1 MPKGFTFLP
10 AIGLVAALTLPVPAF
25 AEPDADT
32 VVARVNGEEIT
43 LGHMIIAHAT
53 LPQQYRQLPPDV
65 LYNAILDQLIQQSA
79 LQQAHGDAA
88 PKHVELSLENERRSL
103 LAAEEIETVMEDA
116 ASEEDIKAAYDAE
129 YGDGFGGEEY
139 NASHILVETEE
150 EAAAIKTELDGG
162 ADFAETAKAKSTGP
176 SGPSGGE
183 LGWFGTGAMVP
194 EFEAAV
200 LTLEPGQVSG
210 PVQTQFGWHL
220 VKLNDKRQAE
230 APALE
235 EVQEEIAQN
244 LRQKAVQDRVEEL
257 TATAEIERP
266 EIQDLDPTILQ
277 NLDIVRN

>member
-10 AIGLVAALTLPVPAF
+10 ALGLAAALALPVPAM

-32 VVARVNGEEIT
+32 VVARVNGAEIT
-43 LGHMIIAHAT
+43 LGHMILAHAT
-53 LPQQYRQLPPDV
+53 LPQQYRQLPPEV

-79 LQQAHGDAA
+79 LEQAHGDEA
-88 PKHVELSLENERRSL
+88 PKHVTLSLENERRSL
-103 LAAEEIETVMEDA
+103 LAAEEIEAIMSDA
-116 ASEEDIKAAYDAE
+116 ANQEDIQAAYDAE
-129 YGDGFGGEEY
+129 YGDGFGGDEF
-139 NASHILVETEE
+139 NASHILVETQE
-150 EAAAIKTELDGG
+150 EASAIKTELDGG

-183 LGWFGTGAMVP
+183 LGWFGPGAMVP

-200 LTLEPGQVSG
+200 VALEPGQVSD

-235 EVQEEIAQN
+235 SVQDEIAQT
-244 LRQKAVQDRVEEL
+244 LRQQAVQQKVEEL
-257 TATAEIERP
+257 TAAAEIERP
-266 EIQDLDPTILQ
+266 EIEDLDPAILQ